1 MNRIARRNDEGE
13 DVSEGCSDE
22 DSSFAASDEEEC
34 SDKKNTKVSL
44 HQQHTRSVDRSF
56 EVGHGNDNADD
67 DSRSGEREFLD
78 ATIKLV
84 RLLANLSIDA
94 DIGSA
99 LGARLDTLE
108 VCKTDT
114 TTSITVIYY
123 LYKATTTTSVYL
135 LILPLLLILLL
146 LS

>member
-34 SDKKNTKVSL
+34 SDKKNAKVSL
-44 HQQHTRSVDRSF
+44 HQQHTSSVDRSF

-108 VCKTDT
+108 VWILLLVLILLIYT
-114 TTSITVIYY
+114 TYTITI
-123 LYKATTTTSVYL
+123 TTSVYL
-135 LILPLLLILLL
+135 LILPLLLLILLL

>member
-22 DSSFAASDEEEC
+22 DSRFTASDEEEC

-44 HQQHTRSVDRSF
+44 HQQHTSSVDRSF

-108 VCKTDT
+108 VF
-114 TTSITVIYY
+114 TTSITDIYY
-123 LYKATTTTSVYL
+123 LYKATTTTTSVYL

-146 LS
+146 C

>member
-22 DSSFAASDEEEC
+22 DSRFTASDEEEC
-34 SDKKNTKVSL
+34 IDKKNTKVSL
-44 HQQHTRSVDRSF
+44 HQQHTSSVDRSF

-108 VCKTDT
+108 VF
-114 TTSITVIYY
+114 TTSITDIYY
-123 LYKATTTTSVYL
+123 LYKATTTTTSVYL

-146 LS
+146 C